1 MGRRSISRLGERV
14 SRILLSGN
22 EAVAQGAWEAGAEV
36 GVAYPGTPSTET
48 MQRFSELPDVY
59 AEWAPNE
66 KVALEVAAGVSFA
79 GKRVLVTNKHVGLNV
94 AADPLFTLTYTGVRG
109 GLVILVADDPGM
121 HSSQN
126 EQDSHNYAAFARVPM
141 LDPCDSQEALEFTR
155 TAFDLS
161 EQFDTPVLV
170 RSTVRIS
177 HAKSPVDT
185 GDRVTREAPGSYTT
199 NPAKWVMMPAMARGR
214 RHVVDER
221 TRQLVQ
227 FAETTPLN
235 RAEIRD
241 TSYGVVCAG
250 VVYQYVREGL
260 PEASTLKLGLTFPL
274 AENQVKEFAAA
285 VDTLY
290 VIEEADDYLARTI
303 RSMGVEVTPLDLPVF
318 GELSPGLI
326 RRALGLEPPAVR
338 EADETLPPRPP
349 LMCPGCPHRPVFDA
363 FRKMRAVVTGDI
375 GCYTLGA
382 LRPLAAMDTCVC
394 MGASVG
400 MAHGAE
406 LAGGFPDRPV
416 IAVIGDST
424 FAHSGVLGL
433 INTVYNRGKGT
444 VVILDNRITAM
455 TGHQGN
461 PVNGITL
468 QGREGRELDLLALCN
483 AIGVDRVRLED
494 PHDLSAVRSALEE
507 ETAQTEELSV
517 IIFRAPCALLVK
529 DKGDPYAVDDESCTK
544 CGLCVK
550 LGCPAIGRDETTRV
564 AYIETDLCV
573 GCGQCVQ
580 VCKYGA
586 IVHTG
591 PACDLGVV

>member
-1 MGRRSISRLGERV
+1 MSRV
-14 SRILLSGN
+14 LLSGN
-22 EAVAQGAWEAGAEV
+22 EAIAQGAWEAGAEV

-79 GKRVLVTNKHVGLNV
+79 GKRVLVTTKHVGLNV

-141 LDPCDSQEALEFTR
+141 LDPSDSQEALEFTR
-155 TAFDLS
+155 TAFELS
-161 EQFDTPVLV
+161 ERFDTPVLV

-177 HAKSPVDT
+177 HAKSPVET
-185 GDRVTREAPGSYTT
+185 GSRTVCDAPAAYTA
-199 NPAKWVMMPAMARGR
+199 NPAKWVMMPAMARAR
-214 RHVVDER
+214 RLVVDDR
-221 TRQLVQ
+221 TSALVD
-227 FAETTPLN
+227 FAATTSLN
-235 RAEIRD
+235 RAELKD
-241 TSYGVVCAG
+241 ASVGVVCAG
-250 VVYQYVREGL
+250 VVYEYVREAL
-260 PEASTLKLGLTFPL
+260 PDASILKLGLTFPL
-274 AENQVKEFAAA
+274 SETQISKFASS
-285 VDTLY
+285 VDRLY
-290 VIEEADDYLARTI
+290 VIEEADDYLARTV
-303 RSMGVEVTPLDLPVF
+303 RSMGIRVEPLDLPVY

-326 RRALGLEPPAVR
+326 RTAFGVEKPPMR
-338 EADETLPPRPP
+338 EADDSLPPRPP

-406 LAGGFPDRPV
+406 LAGGFGDRPV
-416 IAVIGDST
+416 IGVIGDST
-424 FAHSGVLGL
+424 FAHSGLAGL
-433 INTVYNRGKGT
+433 MNTVYNGGVGT
-444 VVILDNRITAM
+444 IVILDNRITAM

-461 PVNGITL
+461 PINGITL
-468 QGREGRELDLLALCN
+468 QNRPGRELDLVALCQ
-483 AIGVDRVRLED
+483 AVGVDRVRVVD
-494 PHDLSAVRSALEE
+494 PHDLGAVRQVLDEE
-507 ETAQTEELSV
+507 VAVTDELSV
-517 IIFRAPCALLVK
+517 VVFKAPCALLVT
-529 DKGDPYAVDDESCTK
+529 DKGDPYAVDDEACTK

-550 LGCPAIGRDETTRV
+550 LGCPAIGRDEITRI
-564 AYIETDLCV
+564 AYIDTAICV

-591 PACDLGVV
+591 PACDLGEP